1 MFKKNNI
8 LIFLMLLFF
17 VMMVVSESRQK
28 KINWFPSYSIRHKIP
43 FGTYIA
49 YHEAK
54 NLWGKNLVSVNESP
68 YVFFKQNKT
77 KSGVYL
83 IYNQEVTLGQTNVEA
98 LLDWVKNGNV
108 LFISA
113 EKIDQEL
120 LDSLQVESRMFFS
133 NKWEKKLR
141 FIHQLEKLKKDTA
154 VNDKQTIGF
163 FFRNK
168 DLSSALSY
176 DILGRFVDDK
186 KEDSLYN
193 FIRINVG
200 KGTVFLHSVPYAF
213 TNYSILKNEHNKR
226 YFEGLLGYIG
236 LKNRIYWDVHFQT
249 GNKKSSIFEY
259 ILKNPAFLWAYRL
272 AFVSLL
278 LYVLFEGKRKQRPIP
293 VKNPPKNETLTFTK
307 TVADM
312 YIQYGENKKIALI
325 HIKHLMDYVRNK
337 LHLDT
342 RRWDKNLVKKIA
354 EKTKTEEKTVKEL
367 FELIDEINVSTDIKP
382 AVVVKL
388 EELIEKVKETN

>member
-17 VMMVVSESRQK
+17 VLLVVSESRQK
-28 KINWFPSYSIRHKIP
+28 KINWFPSYSVRHKIP

-49 YHEAK
+49 YHEAQ
-54 NLWGKNLVSVNESP
+54 NLWKKNLVSVSKSP
-68 YVFFKQNKT
+68 YVFLKENDKANGT
-77 KSGVYL
+77 YL
-83 IYNQEVTLGQTNVEA
+83 IYNQSVSLGETNLKA
-98 LLDWVKNGNV
+98 LLNWVDKGNH

-113 EKIDQEL
+113 QSIDQSL
-120 LDSLQVESRMFFS
+120 LDSLQLEMNLFINDNFD
-133 NKWEKKLR
+133 KKIEFVLL
-141 FIHQLEKLKKDTA
+141 HKLLKKDTA
-154 VNDKQTIGF
+154 VNDKASKGF
-163 FFRNK
+163 YLKIIN
-168 DLSSALSY
+168 DSINSSF
-176 DILGRFVDDK
+176 DVLGKFVKKKGEDK
-186 KEDSLYN
+186 WYN
-193 FIRINVG
+193 FISADWG
-200 KGTVFLHSVPYAF
+200 KGKIFLHSTPYAF
-213 TNYSILKNEHNKR
+213 TNYSILKNKHNKR

-236 LKNRIYWDVHFQT
+236 LQKKVYWDVHYQT
-249 GNKKSSIFEY
+249 GENKSYIFEY

-293 VKNPPKNETLTFTK
+293 VKNPPKNETLIFTK

-325 HIKHLMDYVRNK
+325 HIKHFMDYVRNK

-342 RRWDKNLVKKIA
+342 RRWDDKLIKKIA
-354 EKTKTEEKTVKEL
+354 EKTKTDEKTLKEL

-382 AVVVKL
+382 AVVLKL
-388 EELIEKVKETN
+388 DELIEKVKETN